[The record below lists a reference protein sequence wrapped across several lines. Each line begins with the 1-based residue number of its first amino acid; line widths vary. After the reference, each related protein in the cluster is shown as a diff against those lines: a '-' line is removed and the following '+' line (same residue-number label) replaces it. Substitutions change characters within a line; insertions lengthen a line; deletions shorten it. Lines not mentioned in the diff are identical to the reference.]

1 MLTWEDSYA
10 IALALREK
18 YPEVDLEEVSLN
30 MIYRWT
36 MALPEFED
44 DGELANES
52 ILRAI
57 YREWYEENISP

>member
-44 DGELANES
+44 DEELANES

-57 YREWYEENISP
+57 YREWYEENISQ

>member
-10 IALALREK
+10 IALTLRDR
-18 YPEVDLEEVSLN
+18 YPDIDLEEVSLD

-44 DGELANES
+44 EGELANDL
-52 ILRAI
+52 ILQAI
-57 YREWYEENISP
+57 YREWYEEVIST